1 MKQWIKGIF
10 YAPKH
15 TKPTDE
21 NIMRLLLPS
30 FVGTVICMV
39 CLAGSTWA
47 WFSASVQ
54 TAPQTIQAANY
65 DIAVTMNGEPVSSP
79 VTLEAGQKYTVT
91 LTVAGNAPSGGY
103 CRVEGGTAPLYT
115 TPLLPGDTLTF
126 TLIPEKDGSYTF
138 TGVWGS
144 YAGTAD
150 ISEGCTVGQKRTET
164 PVENAAPP
172 SEPEEPA
179 DSPVPSGPAEPLP
192 ESTEPEPAPAGSE
205 TAAPEETPEP
215 TGDSP
220 VETISGA
227 GE

>member
-1 MKQWIKGIF
+1 MKQRLKNIF
-10 YAPKH
+10 YTAKHSKPSDETILQMIAPS
-15 TKPTDE
+15 
-21 NIMRLLLPS
+21 IMGIAL
-30 FVGTVICMV
+30 CMV
-39 CLAGSTWA
+39 CLAGTSWA
-47 WFSASVQ
+47 WFTSTVQ
-54 TAPQTIQAANY
+54 TSPQTIEAANF
-65 DIAVTMNGEPVSSP
+65 DIAVTVNDEPVPSP
-79 VTLEAGQKYTVT
+79 VTLEAGQQYTVT
-91 LTVAGNAPSGGY
+91 LTAIGNAPSGGY